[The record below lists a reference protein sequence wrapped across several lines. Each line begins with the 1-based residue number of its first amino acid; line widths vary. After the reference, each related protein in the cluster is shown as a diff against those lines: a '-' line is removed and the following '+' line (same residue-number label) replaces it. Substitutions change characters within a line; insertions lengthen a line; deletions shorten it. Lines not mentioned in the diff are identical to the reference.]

1 MDINLNYFKIFYV
14 VAKHGNI
21 TKASQKLYISQ
32 PAISQ
37 TIKNLEDAL
46 GCKLFIREK
55 KGVALTH
62 IGKRI
67 YEKVESSLKSL
78 DRLEELVD
86 EENGVIRGSLTIG
99 CGTNI
104 ARLLLAEPIA
114 KFVKDF
120 PEVKVYHVE
129 NLQKEMFEKLKTG
142 EIDFVL
148 TQSVDNVNF
157 SKISLSKEN
166 YLLVASPNSQKRFIK
181 LTDGSYAQKIF
192 EEFIEKNKLNH
203 LPYITVAGYN
213 LAIELACRGLGITLA
228 PRFLVKNLID
238 EGKLNVVFEN
248 KKLPEVEF
256 CCYYNKDIFTS
267 VAREFINYL
276 LPPRND

>member
-1 MDINLNYFKIFYV
+1 MDINLNYFKIFYA

-21 TKASQKLYISQ
+21 TKASQELYISQ

-62 IGKRI
+62 IGKKI
-67 YEKVESSLKSL
+67 YDKVDASLKSL
-78 DRLEELVD
+78 DRLQELVD
-86 EENGVIRGSLTIG
+86 EENGVIRGTLTIG

-104 ARLLLAEPIA
+104 AKLLLADPITN
-114 KFVKDF
+114 FVKDF

-129 NLQKEMFEKLKTG
+129 NIQTVMFEKLKTG

-157 SKISLSKEN
+157 SKISLLKEN
-166 YLLVASPNSQKRFIK
+166 YLLVAAPNSQKRFIK
-181 LTDGSYAQKIF
+181 LTDGSYIQKIF
-192 EEFIEKNKLNH
+192 DDFIEKNKLQH
-203 LPYITVAGYN
+203 IPYITVAGYN
-213 LAIELACRGLGITLA
+213 LAIELAQKGLGTCIA

-238 EGKLNVVFEN
+238 EGKLKVVSEN
-248 KKLPEVEF
+248 SKLPEVEF
-256 CCYYNKDIFTS
+256 CCYYNSDIFTS
-267 VAREFINYL
+267 VAREFSNYL
-276 LPPRND
+276 SKK